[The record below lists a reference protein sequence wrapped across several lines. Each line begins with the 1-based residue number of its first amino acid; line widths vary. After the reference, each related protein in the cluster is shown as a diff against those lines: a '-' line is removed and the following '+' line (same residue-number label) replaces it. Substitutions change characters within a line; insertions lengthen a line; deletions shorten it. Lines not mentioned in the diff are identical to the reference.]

1 MMKAAPSLMTMD
13 LSLVT
18 LSLEPDASEATARPL
33 ALEPGESSE
42 VTFISGH
49 VDLCCRY
56 IPNTI
61 MLNSKMTF
69 DIFECLIAVPFSWVA
84 HLASKGKM
92 EVLALD
98 VVLHSIAG
106 VDHLLTTV
114 GAVGPGHQVRARG
127 SEGIRNLWRRNLGKV
142 IVLLTVSSQVRF
154 PGMRGGAGKL
164 FGAELTSEDDLRHDG
179 ADIRGHAGVVSFEV
193 GFQN

>member
-1 MMKAAPSLMTMD
+1 
-13 LSLVT
+13 
-18 LSLEPDASEATARPL
+18 
-33 ALEPGESSE
+33 
-42 VTFISGH
+42 
-49 VDLCCRY
+49 
-56 IPNTI
+56 
-61 MLNSKMTF
+61 MTF

-98 VVLHSIAG
+98 VHLHSIAG
-106 VDHLLTTV
+106 IDHLLATV
-114 GAVGPGHQVRARG
+114 GAVGPGHQVRASG
-127 SEGIRNLWRRNLGKV
+127 SEGIRNLWRGNLGKV

-164 FGAELTSEDDLRHDG
+164 FGAELTSEDDLRLDG